1 MKNDKLITKLKHD
14 KCYII
19 KGAFMKKVC
28 YNEKQASK
36 EFVKLSLLG
45 ENPKIVKIW

>member
-1 MKNDKLITKLKHD
+1 MSNNELITKLKHK
-14 KCYII
+14 KCYLV
-19 KGAFMKKVC
+19 KGTFMKKVC

-45 ENPKIVKIW
+45 ENPKIIKIW